1 MNRFRPI
8 ACRCRVRR
16 AFTLLEMLVV
26 IAVILVLLGL
36 VLGTSTILIRRS
48 EVRQTENALAILEAA
63 IDEFEQ
69 SRGRPLTYGVRG
81 DPTGARYD
89 IPELDNIPY
98 AHAILFVLDRLN
110 SHGPSRDMIA
120 KIDGNLLRSIAGTC
134 GTVNQIPCVSG
145 GYPEEEFWWTEA
157 PRIELIDPWDSRVAV
172 IFPGRPWQ
180 QGDDPDL
187 RDIDGT
193 VRTIDEQNYLPCV
206 NRRIRVISIGPDR
219 KYDTEDDIMTYSERP
234 Q

>member
-1 MNRFRPI
+1 MNRFRQI
-8 ACRCRVRR
+8 ACRRRLRR

-26 IAVILVLLGL
+26 LAVILVLLGL

-69 SRGRPLTYGVRG
+69 SRGRPLTYGRRG
-81 DPTGARYD
+81 QPVPSARFD
-89 IPELDNIPY
+89 IPELYNVPY

-120 KIDGNLLRSIAGTC
+120 KIDGNLLRSIEGTC
-134 GTVNQIPCVSG
+134 GNVTQIPCVSG
-145 GYPEEEFWWTEA
+145 GYPPDEFWWSPG

-172 IFPGRPWQ
+172 IFPGRPWRE
-180 QGDDPDL
+180 GDSEI

-193 VRTIDEQNYLPCV
+193 VRTIDEENYLPCV
-206 NRRIRVISIGPDR
+206 NRRIRVISTGPDR
-219 KYDTEDDIMTYSERP
+219 DYGTEDDIMTYSERP